1 VIELHQDEER
11 RWRLGENGRA
21 AVRAHHNWADDATPF
36 VTAVVAASRKRSR
49 GLASN
54 QPPPPQ

>member
-1 VIELHQDEER
+1 VL
-11 RWRLGENGRA
+11 
-21 AVRAHHNWADDATPF
+21 AHHNWADDATPF